1 MQQNFHLIT
10 ASRSFPSRGSLFV
23 SFRAVGTI
31 FEDENVHRGI
41 SFFEPLSAKT
51 LARIDFF
58 LLHTCQSLKGIR
70 LRGGD
75 PSVKL
80 CGFGLWYCFR
90 DDRFER
96 TKPLSIR
103 NVCTK
108 HRRSLFVSFRAVG
121 TSFEDAEY
129 GARNLLPRTAFGLS
143 LGKDSFLFLTCQSL
157 HR

>member
-1 MQQNFHLIT
+1 M
-10 ASRSFPSRGSLFV
+10 PSTRCHSERYSECIDFAFKRHSLSIRIV

-58 LLHTCQSLKGIR
+58 LFHTCQSLKDIR

-80 CGFGLWYCFR
+80 CV
-90 DDRFER
+90 FE
-96 TKPLSIR
+96 
-103 NVCTK
+103 
-108 HRRSLFVSFRAVG
+108 
-121 TSFEDAEY
+121 
-129 GARNLLPRTAFGLS
+129 
-143 LGKDSFLFLTCQSL
+143 
-157 HR
+157 